1 MRSPAFPRADD
12 LAALVRLTAGRC
24 PPGRIVLD
32 GSRPAYLVGCGCADL
47 FAVPRHVGPETSGHG
62 RFVGTVGV
70 GCVVPSSTVLAAWQ
84 LVLVPRADAVVQQ
97 LPAAKLHAIG
107 YGTVAGPASRPV
119 IPAPRVTS
127 AAVAVLARGVDAT
140 LRELADVLRTAR
152 PPVHAVPIR
161 PGQLLSLEA
170 GAAVRGGADVSW
182 LRVAG
187 GHARRNGELGAV
199 FGGGEPALLA
209 AGDWIVVDTPATVE
223 SVPTSDLLAAGQ
235 LPAALDQHIGLVLRS
250 IDRRFS

>member
-12 LAALVRLTAGRC
+12 LAVLARLTAGRC

-32 GSRPAYLVGCGCADL
+32 GGRPAYLVARGCGDL
-47 FAVPRHVGPETSGHG
+47 FAVPRLTGPEAPGHG

-84 LVLVPRADAVVQQ
+84 LVLVPRADAVVQP
-97 LPAAKLHAIG
+97 LPPARLRAIG
-107 YGTVAGPASRPV
+107 YGTVADPPSRPS
-119 IPAPRVTS
+119 IPTPRGTS
-127 AAVAVLARGVDAT
+127 ASVAALARGLDAT

-152 PPVHAVPIR
+152 PPVHAVPVR
-161 PGQLLSLEA
+161 PGQLLSLGA
-170 GAAVRGGADVSW
+170 GAAVRGGGDVSW

-199 FGGGEPALLA
+199 FGGGEPALLV
-209 AGDWIVVDTPATVE
+209 AGDWVVVDTAATAE
-223 SVPTSDLLAAGQ
+223 SVPTADLLAAGQ
-235 LPAALDQHIGLVLRS
+235 LPGALDLHIGLVLRS